1 MAGTRKQP
9 GGKSPASPVT
19 RVATREINWQTRIL
33 IFVRSGGRCQF
44 PGCNKYL
51 LEHPLTRSVGNFA
64 EFAHIVAFSEQG
76 PRGRQGKRPK
86 FINDI
91 KNLMLL
97 CAIDH
102 KEIDDHPAQY
112 PRSVL
117 EGYRTEH
124 EKRIK
129 HVTSMGPEL
138 STKVVQLKANIRGN
152 TVAIPAEQ
160 VFEAVNPKYPDGDD
174 CVIDLTTIHA
184 SGKAFLSAARQTI
197 DNDLRGLLSPKMNR
211 PAATD
216 ISLFA
221 LGPIPVLIYLG
232 SRLSNTVDVGLHQ
245 YHRDTKRWTWKS
257 RGPEAKYSVRRLQHG
272 TNKKHVAL
280 LLSLSGTIDRAML
293 PKQIDRSFSIYE
305 LRLAGRVPGTD
316 FLRTKKDLAGFRS
329 KYLRFLSTLQR
340 DHGQLDKVH
349 LFPAIPAPIAVACGH
364 DPLKV
369 HPSLLVYDLDH
380 AARSFTYQLRIN

>member
-1 MAGTRKQP
+1 MAVKRKQP
-9 GGKSPASPVT
+9 VAKSPASPVARVKT
-19 RVATREINWQTRIL
+19 RDISWQTRIL

-51 LEHPLTRSVGNFA
+51 LEHPLTRSAGNFA
-64 EFAHIVAFSEQG
+64 EFAHIVAFSERG
-76 PRGRQGKRPK
+76 PRGTQGKRPQ
-86 FINDI
+86 FINEI
-91 KNLMLL
+91 QNLMLL
-97 CAIDH
+97 CATDH
-102 KEIDDHPAQY
+102 KEIDDHPGQY
-112 PRSVL
+112 PRTVL
-117 EGYRTEH
+117 EGYRREH

-152 TVAIPAEQ
+152 AVAIPAEQ
-160 VFEAVNPKYPDGDD
+160 IFEAVNPKYPDVDE
-174 CVIDLTTIHA
+174 CLIDLTPIHA
-184 SGKAFLSAARQTI
+184 TGKAFLTTARQTI
-197 DNDLRGLLSPKMNR
+197 DNDLRGLLSSRMNR
-211 PAATD
+211 PAPTD
-216 ISLFA
+216 LSLFA

-232 SRLSNTVDVGLHQ
+232 SKLSNTVDVGLHQ
-245 YHRDTKRWTWKS
+245 YHRDTKRWTWKQ
-257 RGPEAKYSVRRLQHG
+257 RGPEVKYAIRLLQRG

-293 PKQIDRSFSIYE
+293 PKKIDRSFFVYE
-305 LRLAGRVPGTD
+305 LRLSGRVPGTD
-316 FLRTKKDLAGFRS
+316 FLRTRKDLAGFRS

-340 DHGQLDKVH
+340 DHGQLNEVH
-349 LFPAIPAPIAVACGH
+349 LFPAVPAPIAVACGH